1 MRYKRKLP
9 PRAERIRTLKAHYTK
24 RPLKDKHFDLQWA
37 VIHCYYRNFLTVS
50 ECAEVLG
57 VSEHDVTFSI
67 DCVRQN
73 AQ

>member
-9 PRAERIRTLKAHYTK
+9 PRAERIRTLKQKYSEN
-24 RPLKDKHFDLQWA
+24 PIKDKHFSLQWA
-37 VIHCYYRNFLTVS
+37 LIDCYYRNFLSVS
-50 ECAEVLG
+50 ECAEILG
-57 VSEHDVTFSI
+57 VSEHDVNFSL